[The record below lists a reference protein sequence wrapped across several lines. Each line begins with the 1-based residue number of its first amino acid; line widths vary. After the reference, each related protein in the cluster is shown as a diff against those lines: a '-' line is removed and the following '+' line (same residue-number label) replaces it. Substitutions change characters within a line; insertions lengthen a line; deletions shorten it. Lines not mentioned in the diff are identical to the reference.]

1 MSELKTLSTLQAGEG
16 TFAYYDIT
24 AVEGAEKLPY
34 ALKVLLENA
43 LRNAADEAAA
53 QQLAQRI
60 VEAGLAGTVGDE
72 VEFSP
77 ARVLF
82 QDFTGVPVFVDFA
95 VMREACAELGGD
107 PKKINPQVPCD
118 LVIDHSV
125 IADEAGC
132 DGCMDENMKLEFARN
147 ADISQL
153 IQLIRRF

>member
-60 VEAGLAGTVGDE
+60 VEAGLGRHGGGRGGVFPGPRAVPGT
-72 VEFSP
+72 SP
-77 ARVLF
+77 ACRCSW
-82 QDFTGVPVFVDFA
+82 TSP
-95 VMREACAELGGD
+95 
-107 PKKINPQVPCD
+107 
-118 LVIDHSV
+118 
-125 IADEAGC
+125 
-132 DGCMDENMKLEFARN
+132 
-147 ADISQL
+147 
-153 IQLIRRF
+153 